1 MATKIPTTITQLRK
15 AAPGWK
21 IEYGTMG
28 VYTHGKRIMAHKI
41 NCFKKVSWRGAF
53 FAVPM
58 VNIRLTN
65 KAAAV
70 AMAYAA
76 MEARDA

>member
-1 MATKIPTTITQLRK
+1 MSKPIPTTITQLRK

-28 VYTHGKRIMAHKI
+28 VYTDGKRIMAHKI